1 MKPRLGRALR
11 VIAVIVAIVFVLA
24 AIIDQV
30 SPGAS
35 GPLGSSYATAPQGL
49 SAYAELLTRAGHP
62 VSHVRTPP
70 ARAGLDPSSTVIV
83 LDPARIDAADVTAL
97 RRFVLAG
104 GDLVAG
110 GQDPGR
116 WLPTLMSDPPEWSAG
131 GSTVALPLLPAVQ
144 TAGVR
149 EVLTAGQGSWQ
160 DAGASLPLVGSA
172 NAWLLSVA
180 RLGAGTVSLLADSSP
195 LQNQYLASADNAAL
209 GLAIVGDARRPVA
222 FEEAVHGYGE
232 GNGVAN
238 LPTRWK
244 WALIGLLVAAF
255 VGVAARFRRLSA
267 PDPPAAPPLPPRREH
282 VEALALALARTGHP
296 GLAAGPVRDRARQQ
310 LRRRAGLDENAEPDE
325 LARAA
330 SQLGLDFEEARAL
343 TSAQLD
349 DAYVVAAG
357 RALAAL
363 SEAQR

>member
-1 MKPRLGRALR
+1 MNPRLRRALR
-11 VIAVIVAIVFVLA
+11 LLGVILAIVVVLA

-49 SAYAELLTRAGHP
+49 SGYAELLTRGGHP
-62 VSHVRTPP
+62 VSHVQTPP
-70 ARAGLDPSSTVIV
+70 AHAGFDPSSTVIV

-97 RRFVLAG
+97 RRFVLQG

-116 WLPTLMSDPPEWSAG
+116 WLSDLMSDPPSWSPG
-131 GSTVALPLLPAVQ
+131 GSTVALPVLPVPQ

-149 EVLTAGQGSWQ
+149 TVLTAGQGSWS
-160 DAGASLPLVGSA
+160 DAGASLPLAGSTD
-172 NAWLLSVA
+172 AWLLSVA
-180 RLGAGTVSLLADSSP
+180 HLGAGTVSLLADSSP
-195 LQNQYLASADNAAL
+195 LQNQYLARADNAAL
-209 GLAIVGDARRPVA
+209 GLALAGAAGRPVA

-232 GNGVAN
+232 GNGVAD

-267 PDPPAAPPLPPRREH
+267 PDPPARRPLPPRLAH
-282 VEALALALARTGHP
+282 VEAVALALARTGHP
-296 GLAAGPVRDRARQQ
+296 GQAAGPVRDRARQQ
-310 LRRRAGLDENAEPDE
+310 LRRRAGLDENAGPDE

-330 SQLGLDFEEARAL
+330 SQLGLDFKETRAL
-343 TSAQLD
+343 TSEQLD
-349 DAYVVAAG
+349 DDDVVAAG
-357 RALAAL
+357 RALVAL
-363 SEAQR
+363 SEAER